1 MFERLTVSI
10 ASPMDLLVP
19 LWCDLS
25 EPGDDTGSRV
35 GDKEP
40 SMREAAHVHVVPGT
54 DELITKR
61 LRLRAWSGGDVDAAL
76 EVFGRWEVARWL
88 TPAIPRVA
96 DRDDMRQLLARWIT
110 EHDETGRSLGHWAI
124 EIRDSG
130 LVVGAV
136 SLLPLPPGCT
146 DLEIGWQITPAAW
159 GHGYGAEA
167 GHAVAHRAFA
177 EGVSEVFAV
186 VRLGNTRGVATAR
199 RVGMEWVGET
209 DKYYG
214 LTLQVY
220 RLTAADLDY
229 PEPTSGGRR
238 R

>member
-1 MFERLTVSI
+1 MAMCE
-10 ASPMDLLVP
+10 
-19 LWCDLS
+19 
-25 EPGDDTGSRV
+25 G
-35 GDKEP
+35 
-40 SMREAAHVHVVPGT
+40 AHVHVVAGT

-61 LRLRAWSGGDVDAAL
+61 LRLRPWTGDDADAAL
-76 EVFGRWEVARWL
+76 AIFGRGEVARWL

-96 DRDDMRQLLARWIT
+96 DRDEMGRLLARWIT
-110 EHDETGRSLGHWAI
+110 EHDESGQSLGHWAI

-130 LVVGAV
+130 LVIGAV
-136 SLLPLPPGCT
+136 SLPPLPPGCT
-146 DLEIGWQITPAAW
+146 DLEIGWQVNLAAW

-177 EGVSEVFAV
+177 NGVSEVFAV

-214 LTLQVY
+214 LTLQIY
-220 RLTAADLDY
+220 RLTAPDLDY
-229 PEPTSGGRR
+229 PEPAAGGHRY
-238 R
+238 

>member
-1 MFERLTVSI
+1 MYE
-10 ASPMDLLVP
+10 
-19 LWCDLS
+19 
-25 EPGDDTGSRV
+25 G
-35 GDKEP
+35 
-40 SMREAAHVHVVPGT
+40 AHVQTVAGT

-61 LRLRAWSGGDVDAAL
+61 LRLRPWTLADADAAL
-76 EVFGRWEVARWL
+76 AIFGRREVARWL
-88 TPAIPRVA
+88 TPAVSRVS
-96 DRDDMRQLLARWIT
+96 DRDEMRHLLTRWIT
-110 EHDETGRSLGHWAI
+110 EHDEAGRSLGHWAI
-124 EIRDSG
+124 ETRDKG
-130 LVVGAV
+130 RVIGAV

-146 DLEIGWQITPAAW
+146 DLEIGWQIAPAAW

-167 GHAVAHRAFA
+167 GHAVAHRAFGT
-177 EGVSEVFAV
+177 GVSEVFAV

-229 PEPTSGGRR
+229 PEPTADVRR
-238 R
+238 Y